1 MRLINTSTLLLHEFS
16 GRDVP
21 LYAILSHGWEDSEV
35 TFEDLRGG
43 NGPDRAGW
51 RKVTGCCSQAARDG
65 WEYVWID
72 SCCIDKSSSSEL
84 SEAIN
89 SMFAWYRSAQICY
102 VYLSDVPSADE
113 DHFAPDSNFR
123 QSKWF
128 RRGWTLQELL
138 APARAEF
145 YSQDWVEFGT
155 KSSLEDLIKVIT
167 GITNLFHYENAC
179 VAQKMSWAANRET
192 TREEDQA
199 YCLMGL
205 FDVNVA
211 ILYGEGGT
219 KAFIRLQEEIITKT
233 DDESIFAW
241 SHQLGRGGLL
251 ADSPSFFAESGD
263 VRREYFDV
271 ARPHHYMTNKG
282 LRMELVLL
290 PPQDPESETH
300 YLAPLNCTRE
310 GSKNSFVTLQIT
322 KSGTGYSREGVFQM
336 AEWEGKRLN
345 TIVTYPG
352 RKPLFGQRR
361 VIFFRQLLT
370 QSSSAM
376 MREYGPTRIVVPT
389 MTLLECG
396 FSPSQR
402 SNLGDGCCWKQEDAD
417 SPLVRNV
424 VAAGEVAELFFTNE
438 DFGLFALAIG
448 LHEKRL
454 WIDVVKPLNH
464 PQNLSMATF
473 PDISDLNPLMAGPRV
488 DCISKW
494 LLNGLS
500 VSASVKV
507 AVHMGM
513 LVYKIDVTV
522 GSGDGLRWA
531 EKRIAEDELRP
542 RWKGTKGGSSAF
554 QKAGGRQSRPR
565 KND

>member
-16 GRDVP
+16 GRNVP
-21 LYAILSHGWEDSEV
+21 LYAILSHRWEDSEV

-43 NGPDRAGW
+43 RGPDRVGW
-51 RKVTGCCSQAARDG
+51 RKITGCCSQAARDG

-89 SMFAWYRSAQICY
+89 SMFTWYRSAQICY

-113 DHFAPDSNFR
+113 DHFAPNSRFR

-138 APARAEF
+138 APAKVEF

-155 KSSLEDLIKVIT
+155 KSSLQDLIIVIT
-167 GITNLFHYENAC
+167 GITHLFHYEDAC
-179 VAQKMSWAANRET
+179 IAQKMSWAASRET

-205 FDVNVA
+205 FDVNMA
-211 ILYGEGGT
+211 TLYGEGAI
-219 KAFIRLQEEIITKT
+219 KAFMRLQQEIISKT

-241 SHQLGRGGLL
+241 SHRLGGGGLL
-251 ADSPSFFAESGD
+251 ANSPTFFAESGD
-263 VRREYFDV
+263 VRRGFFDA

-282 LRMELVLL
+282 LRMELILL
-290 PPQDPESETH
+290 PQQDPESETY

-310 GSKNSFVTLQIT
+310 ASKRPFVTLQIT
-322 KSGTGYSREGVFQM
+322 KSGTGYAREGVFQTP
-336 AEWEGKRLN
+336 EWEGKRLN
-345 TIVTYPG
+345 PIVTYRG
-352 RKPLFGQRR
+352 KKPLFGQRT
-361 VIFFRQLLT
+361 VIFFRQQLI
-370 QSSSAM
+370 QSLDIIAL
-376 MREYGPTRIVVPT
+376 EDTPTRIVVPT
-389 MTLLECG
+389 LPLLECG

-402 SNLGDGCCWKQEDAD
+402 SNLSDGCCWKQEGAD
-417 SPLVRNV
+417 SPLVRKV

-438 DFGLFALAIG
+438 DFGIFALAIG
-448 LHEKRL
+448 LHENRI
-454 WIDVVKPLNH
+454 WIDVVKPHNH
-464 PQNLSMATF
+464 PQNLSIAAF
-473 PDISDLNPLMAGPRV
+473 PDISDLMAGPRV
-488 DCISKW
+488 DRISRW

-500 VSASVKV
+500 VSAAVKV
-507 AVHMGM
+507 AVEMGM

-522 GSGDGLRWA
+522 GSGDRLRWA
-531 EKRIAEDELRP
+531 EKRIAEGELRP
-542 RWKGTKGGSSAF
+542 RWQRTKRASRAI
-554 QKAGGRQSRPR
+554 QEDEGRQSRVR
-565 KND
+565 QVG